1 MKKNLIIALFIYYGI
16 LLVNASTPGFNV
28 AITKVWTGE
37 TITYSECSGEII
49 NASKLKLN
57 HWFVEVPFNGDD
69 HKFLGSW
76 GCVVE
81 VEKDKLILRG
91 EVTNEVLKVLTN
103 TTFGFIVSSEKEKFD
118 VEKATLH
125 TQTKVV
131 PNHSKPDGSDD
142 SEDMNIGLPF
152 EDNRYFLESMDVEEE
167 KAAATALSISEV
179 KAIIFKELNEHWD
192 VISKYLETDNMLKV
206 FALF

>member
-1 MKKNLIIALFIYYGI
+1 MKRNLIIT
-16 LLVNASTPGFNV
+16 LLICWGLLMVNASTPGFNV
-28 AITKVWTGE
+28 AITKVWTGD

-57 HWFVEVPFNGDD
+57 HWYVEIPFNGDD
-69 HKFLGSW
+69 NQFLGSW

-81 VEKDKLILRG
+81 VQKDKLILKG
-91 EVTNEVLKVLTN
+91 EVTNEVIKVLTN
-103 TTFGFIVSSEKEKFD
+103 TTFGFIVSSENVKFD

-131 PNHSKPDGSDD
+131 PNHSVADGSND
-142 SEDMNIGLPF
+142 SEDIIGIPY

-167 KAAATALSISEV
+167 KAAASALSISEV
-179 KAIIFKELNEHWD
+179 KAIIFKELVEH
-192 VISKYLETDNMLKV
+192 
-206 FALF
+206 